1 MIETTAD
8 FLYVANARTGIRYDQ
23 TILPAVE
30 AAGKVPCVDAYADL
44 PYLVEM
50 ARERAFWVNNGGDA
64 GIAPLF
70 DASHIVDERYPLGE
84 VCRAIHGSMPDLTED
99 SVGKINLVAAD
110 WPGPEHFPQ
119 TMATVEDAQAF
130 MRIGAG
136 IQRYAPSRRNVP
148 RPTENDTLRRAYYD
162 MMRMKRYLLW
172 GMPWGTL
179 QCAVNNFPQYVP
191 SSDEDPL
198 LSVVRYWTRHD
209 SIDGDTTDQS
219 GNTTFTWHLGKQWQ
233 TRSGTYGVREYGE
246 YSYGGVDVYVRK
258 PFLLVP
264 GYDPLDLQSA
274 RLYWTSAAAYE
285 VYHCQVEWTTTASG
299 HTGGDFYM
307 IVFGDGASTTFAPTP
322 AIVNQYYDGYVGTY
336 PGCSLASLQSK
347 LAFAED
353 SIPAYFPQ
361 YATDK
366 ADEKPVS
373 VRIDLVDLI
382 FDVEVTH
389 NADLPSTWTWT
400 PPAST

>member
-1 MIETTAD
+1 MIETAAD

-30 AAGKVPCVDAYADL
+30 AAGKAPCVDAYADL

-50 ARERAFWVNNGGDA
+50 ARERAFWVNEGGA

-70 DASHIVDERYPLGE
+70 DASHIVDERYPLVE
-84 VCRAIHGSMPDLTED
+84 VCRAIHGSMPDCTED
-99 SVGKINLVAAD
+99 MTGGVVLMAAD

-119 TMATVEDAQAF
+119 TAATRADLDAF
-130 MRIGAG
+130 FKIGAG

-148 RPTENDTLRRAYYD
+148 RPAENDTLRRAYYD
-162 MMRMKRYLLW
+162 MMRMTRYTLW
-172 GMPWGTL
+172 GGVV
-179 QCAVNNFPQYVP
+179 QCAVNNFPQYSP
-191 SSDEDPL
+191 YGGGIDFL
-198 LSVVRYWTRHD
+198 LPVVRYWTHHD
-209 SIDGDTTDQS
+209 TIDGDTTDQS
-219 GNTTFTWHLGKQWQ
+219 GNTTFTWHLGKQWR

-264 GYDPLDLQSA
+264 GYDPQDLQSA

-285 VYHCQVEWTTTASG
+285 VYRCNVQWTTTASG
-299 HTGGDFYM
+299 HTDGVFYM
-307 IVFGDGASTTFAPTP
+307 IVFGDGASTTFVSIP
-322 AIVNQYYDGYVGTY
+322 ATVNQYYDGYVGPY

-389 NADLPSTWTWT
+389 NANLPSAWTWT
-400 PPAST
+400 PPNN

>member
-1 MIETTAD
+1 MIETAAD

-44 PYLVEM
+44 PYIVEM
-50 ARERAFWVNNGGDA
+50 ARERAFWANGSDM

-70 DASHIVDERYPLGE
+70 DASHIVDDRYPLVE
-84 VCRAIHGSMPDLTED
+84 VCRAIHISIPDFTKGR
-99 SVGKINLVAAD
+99 VGRIRINLVAAD

-119 TMATVEDAQAF
+119 TVATAEDLLAF
-130 MRIGAG
+130 MQIGAG
-136 IQRYAPSRRNVP
+136 IQRYAPSRYNVP
-148 RPTENDTLRRAYYD
+148 HPVENDTLRRAYYD

-172 GMPWGTL
+172 GLL
-179 QCAVNNFPQYVP
+179 QSAINNFPHYVP
-191 SSDEDPL
+191 SSNENTL
-198 LSVVRYWTRHD
+198 LPVVRYWTRHD

-219 GNTTFTWHLGKQWQ
+219 GNTTFTWYLGKQWA

-264 GYDPLDLQSA
+264 GYDPQDLQSA
-274 RLYWTSAAAYE
+274 RLYWSSAAAYE
-285 VYHCQVEWTTTASG
+285 VYRCQVEYTTPVSG
-299 HTGGDFYM
+299 VTGGIFYM
-307 IVFGDGASTTFAPTP
+307 IVFGDGASTTFTPTP

-366 ADEKPVS
+366 AEEKPVS
-373 VRIDLVDLI
+373 VRIDLFDLI

-389 NADLPSTWTWT
+389 NANLPSAWTWT
-400 PPAST
+400 PPNN